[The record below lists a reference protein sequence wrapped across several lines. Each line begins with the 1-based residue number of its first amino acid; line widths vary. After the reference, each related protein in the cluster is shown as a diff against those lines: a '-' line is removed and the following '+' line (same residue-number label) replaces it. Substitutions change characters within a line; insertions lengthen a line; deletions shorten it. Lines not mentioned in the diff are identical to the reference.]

1 MQIKKIVPLALAAV
15 MTAAASAGAA
25 DVQVAKINIPNSIT
39 SQARQ
44 QLVQKLMEKFDFS
57 ACLPD
62 WNIPSLKPE
71 TKPEQT
77 PDETPDNAPEEIPEE
92 MPEEPP
98 EEQPDETPDETPE
111 QTPDEQPDETPDNTP
126 DETPDEQPDE
136 TPEETPDEQPESEP
150 EETPDEIPEE
160 TPDEQ
165 PEETPDNTPQ
175 LPEGSR
181 PEETPDNGTEQNPE
195 DNNNGTSQGDFASQV
210 VALVNA
216 ERAKQGLSALTIDT
230 KVQQA
235 ALVRAKESAQSFSHT
250 RPNGSSFSTA
260 LTEAG
265 VSYRTAGEN
274 IAYGQSTPQQVMNAW
289 MNSSGH
295 RANILNANYTTI
307 GVGYTVING
316 TAYWAQL
323 FTA

>member
-1 MQIKKIVPLALAAV
+1 MQLKKIVPLALALTI
-15 MTAAASAGAA
+15 TATASAGAA
-25 DVQVAKINIPNSIT
+25 NVHTVKLNIPTSIT

-44 QLVQKLMEKFDFS
+44 QLIQKLMEKFDFS
-57 ACLPD
+57 ACFPD
-62 WNIPSLKPE
+62 WDIPSLKPE
-71 TKPEQT
+71 TKP
-77 PDETPDNAPEEIPEE
+77 
-92 MPEEPP
+92 
-98 EEQPDETPDETPE
+98 DETPE
-111 QTPDEQPDETPDNTP
+111 L
-126 DETPDEQPDE
+126 
-136 TPEETPDEQPESEP
+136 PED
-150 EETPDEIPEE
+150 IPEE
-160 TPDEQ
+160 TPDEMPDQ
-165 PEETPDNTPQ
+165 QPESPEETPEGEPEEDGTPELPEEHPDETPEEIPEEEETPELPEEHPEETPDNTPQ
-175 LPEGSR
+175 LPEDSR
-181 PEETPDNGTEQNPE
+181 PDETPDNGTDQTPE
-195 DNNNGTSQGDFASQV
+195 DNTGSMQGDFASQV
-210 VALVNA
+210 AALVNA
-216 ERAKQGLSALTIDT
+216 ERAKYGLSALTVDT
-230 KVQQA
+230 RVQQA
-235 ALVRAKESAQSFSHT
+235 ALVRAKETAQSFSHT

>member
-1 MQIKKIVPLALAAV
+1 MQLKKIVPLALALTI
-15 MTAAASAGAA
+15 TATASAGAA
-25 DVQVAKINIPNSIT
+25 NVHTVKLNIPTSIT

-44 QLVQKLMEKFDFS
+44 QLIQKLMEKFDFS
-57 ACLPD
+57 ACFPD
-62 WNIPSLKPE
+62 WDIPSLKPE
-71 TKPEQT
+71 TKPDETPELPEELPEET
-77 PDETPDNAPEEIPEE
+77 PDEMPDQQPESPEETPEEKPEEDGTPELPEEHPDETPEEIPEE
-92 MPEEPP
+92 E
-98 EEQPDETPDETPE
+98 ETPE
-111 QTPDEQPDETPDNTP
+111 L
-126 DETPDEQPDE
+126 
-136 TPEETPDEQPESEP
+136 PEEH
-150 EETPDEIPEE
+150 
-160 TPDEQ
+160 

-175 LPEGSR
+175 LPEDSR
-181 PEETPDNGTEQNPE
+181 PDETPDNGTDQTPE
-195 DNNNGTSQGDFASQV
+195 DNTGSMQGDFASQV
-210 VALVNA
+210 AALVNT
-216 ERAKQGLSALTIDT
+216 ERAKYGLSALTVDT
-230 KVQQA
+230 RVQQA
-235 ALVRAKESAQSFSHT
+235 ALVRAKETAQSFSHT

-274 IAYGQSTPQQVMNAW
+274 IAYGQTTPQQVMNAW

>member
-1 MQIKKIVPLALAAV
+1 MQLKKIVPLALALTI
-15 MTAAASAGAA
+15 TATASAGAA
-25 DVQVAKINIPNSIT
+25 NVHTVKLNIPTSIT

-44 QLVQKLMEKFDFS
+44 QLIQKLMEKFDFS
-57 ACLPD
+57 ACFPD
-62 WNIPSLKPE
+62 WDIPSLKPE
-71 TKPEQT
+71 TKPDETPELPEELPEET
-77 PDETPDNAPEEIPEE
+77 PDEMPDQQPESPEETPEGEPEEDGTPELPEEHPDETPEEIPEE
-92 MPEEPP
+92 E
-98 EEQPDETPDETPE
+98 ETPE
-111 QTPDEQPDETPDNTP
+111 L
-126 DETPDEQPDE
+126 
-136 TPEETPDEQPESEP
+136 PEEH
-150 EETPDEIPEE
+150 
-160 TPDEQ
+160 

-175 LPEGSR
+175 LPEDSR
-181 PEETPDNGTEQNPE
+181 PDETPDNGTDQTPE
-195 DNNNGTSQGDFASQV
+195 DNTGSMQGDFASQV
-210 VALVNA
+210 AALVNA
-216 ERAKQGLSALTIDT
+216 ERAKYGLSALTVDT

-235 ALVRAKESAQSFSHT
+235 ALVRAKETAQSFSHT
-250 RPNGSSFSTA
+250 RPNGSSFSTV

-274 IAYGQSTPQQVMNAW
+274 IAYGQTTPQQVMNAW

>member
-25 DVQVAKINIPNSIT
+25 DVQVAKINISNSIT

-62 WNIPSLKPE
+62 WDIPSLKPE

-77 PDETPDNAPEEIPEE
+77 PDETPEEIPEE
-92 MPEEPP
+92 M
-98 EEQPDETPDETPE
+98 PE

-136 TPEETPDEQPESEP
+136 QPD
-150 EETPDEIPEE
+150 E

>member
-25 DVQVAKINIPNSIT
+25 DVQVAKINISNSIT

-62 WNIPSLKPE
+62 WDIPSLKPE

-77 PDETPDNAPEEIPEE
+77 PDETPDNTPEEIPEE
-92 MPEEPP
+92 M
-98 EEQPDETPDETPE
+98 
-111 QTPDEQPDETPDNTP
+111 
-126 DETPDEQPDE
+126 
-136 TPEETPDEQPESEP
+136 
-150 EETPDEIPEE
+150 
-160 TPDEQ
+160 

-235 ALVRAKESAQSFSHT
+235 ALMRAKESAQSFSHT

>member
-62 WNIPSLKPE
+62 WDIPSLKPE

-77 PDETPDNAPEEIPEE
+77 PDETPEEIPEE
-92 MPEEPP
+92 MPE
-98 EEQPDETPDETPE
+98 QTPE
-111 QTPDEQPDETPDNTP
+111 EQPDETPDNTP

-136 TPEETPDEQPESEP
+136 TPEETPDEQPESKP

-165 PEETPDNTPQ
+165 PDETPDNTPQ

>member
-57 ACLPD
+57 ACIPD
-62 WNIPSLKPE
+62 WDIPSLKPE

-77 PDETPDNAPEEIPEE
+77 PDEQPDEIPEE

-98 EEQPDETPDETPE
+98 EEQPDETPE
-111 QTPDEQPDETPDNTP
+111 Q
-126 DETPDEQPDE
+126 TPDEQPDE
-136 TPEETPDEQPESEP
+136 TPEETPDEQPESKP
-150 EETPDEIPEE
+150 EETPDEI
-160 TPDEQ
+160 

-181 PEETPDNGTEQNPE
+181 PGETPDNGTEQNPE

-216 ERAKQGLSALTIDT
+216 ERTKQGLSALTIDT

>member
-1 MQIKKIVPLALAAV
+1 MQLKKIVPLALALTI
-15 MTAAASAGAA
+15 TATASAGAA
-25 DVQVAKINIPNSIT
+25 NVHTVKLNIPTSIT

-44 QLVQKLMEKFDFS
+44 QLIQKLMEKFDFS
-57 ACLPD
+57 ACFPD
-62 WNIPSLKPE
+62 WDIPSLKPE
-71 TKPEQT
+71 TKP
-77 PDETPDNAPEEIPEE
+77 
-92 MPEEPP
+92 
-98 EEQPDETPDETPE
+98 DETPE
-111 QTPDEQPDETPDNTP
+111 L
-126 DETPDEQPDE
+126 
-136 TPEETPDEQPESEP
+136 PEELP

-160 TPDEQ
+160 EETPELPEEHPEETPDEM
-165 PEETPDNTPQ
+165 PEEVPDEAPDNTPQ
-175 LPEGSR
+175 LPEDSR
-181 PEETPDNGTEQNPE
+181 PDETPDNGTDQTPE
-195 DNNNGTSQGDFASQV
+195 DNTGSMQGDFASQV
-210 VALVNA
+210 AALVNA
-216 ERAKQGLSALTIDT
+216 ERAKYGLSALTVDT

-235 ALVRAKESAQSFSHT
+235 ALVRAKETAQSFSHT

-274 IAYGQSTPQQVMNAW
+274 IAYGQTTPQQVMNAW

>member
-1 MQIKKIVPLALAAV
+1 MQMKKIVPLALALT
-15 MTAAASAGAA
+15 MTATASAGAA
-25 DVQVAKINIPNSIT
+25 EVHTAKINMSSSVV

-44 QLVQKLMEKFDFS
+44 QLIQQLMEKFDFS
-57 ACLPD
+57 ACFPD
-62 WNIPSLKPE
+62 WDIPSF
-71 TKPEQT
+71 T
-77 PDETPDNAPEEIPEE
+77 PDG
-92 MPEEPP
+92 
-98 EEQPDETPDETPE
+98 Q
-111 QTPDEQPDETPDNTP
+111 
-126 DETPDEQPDE
+126 
-136 TPEETPDEQPESEP
+136 PEETPDGQ
-150 EETPDEIPEE
+150 PEE

-165 PEETPDNTPQ
+165 PEETPDEQPEEMPDNTPQ
-175 LPEGSR
+175 QPDNNR
-181 PEETPDNGTEQNPE
+181 PEETPDNGAGQTPDQ
-195 DNNNGTSQGDFASQV
+195 DNGTSQGDFASQV

-216 ERAKQGLSALTIDT
+216 ERAKQGLSALKVDT

-235 ALVRAKESAQSFSHT
+235 ALVRAQESAQSFSHT

-265 VSYRTAGEN
+265 VSFRRSGEN

-295 RANILNANYTTI
+295 RANILNENFTTI

>member
-1 MQIKKIVPLALAAV
+1 MQIKKIVPLALAV
-15 MTAAASAGAA
+15 TMAATASAGAA
-25 DVQVAKINIPNSIT
+25 DVHTANINLSHSIV

-44 QLVQKLMEKFDFS
+44 QMLQKLMEKFDFS
-57 ACLPD
+57 ACFPD
-62 WNIPSLKPE
+62 WDIPSLKPE
-71 TKPEQT
+71 TKPE
-77 PDETPDNAPEEIPEE
+77 ETPEEIPEE
-92 MPEEPP
+92 
-98 EEQPDETPDETPE
+98 TPDTTPE
-111 QTPDEQPDETPDNTP
+111 QK
-126 DETPDEQPDE
+126 
-136 TPEETPDEQPESEP
+136 PDEQPEEAPDEQP
-150 EETPDEIPEE
+150 EEKPDEQPEE
-160 TPDEQ
+160 IPDEQ

-195 DNNNGTSQGDFASQV
+195 DNNNGTSQSDFASQV

-295 RANILNANYTTI
+295 RVNILNANYTTI

>member
-1 MQIKKIVPLALAAV
+1 MQLKKIVPLALALTI
-15 MTAAASAGAA
+15 TATASAGAA
-25 DVQVAKINIPNSIT
+25 NVHTVKLNIPTSIT

-44 QLVQKLMEKFDFS
+44 QLIQKLMEKFDFS
-57 ACLPD
+57 ACFPD
-62 WNIPSLKPE
+62 WDIPSLKPE
-71 TKPEQT
+71 TKPDETPELPEELPEET
-77 PDETPDNAPEEIPEE
+77 PDEMPDQQPESPEETPEGEPEEDGTPELPEEHPDETPEEIPEE
-92 MPEEPP
+92 E
-98 EEQPDETPDETPE
+98 ETPE
-111 QTPDEQPDETPDNTP
+111 L
-126 DETPDEQPDE
+126 
-136 TPEETPDEQPESEP
+136 PEEH
-150 EETPDEIPEE
+150 
-160 TPDEQ
+160 

-175 LPEGSR
+175 LPEDSR
-181 PEETPDNGTEQNPE
+181 PDETPDNGTDQSPE
-195 DNNNGTSQGDFASQV
+195 DNTGSMQGDFASQV
-210 VALVNA
+210 AALVNA
-216 ERAKQGLSALTIDT
+216 ERAKYGLSALTVDT

-235 ALVRAKESAQSFSHT
+235 ALVRAKETAQSFSHT

-274 IAYGQSTPQQVMNAW
+274 IAYGQTTPQQVMNAW

>member
-62 WNIPSLKPE
+62 WDIPSLKPE

-92 MPEEPP
+92 MPEE
-98 EEQPDETPDETPE
+98 
-111 QTPDEQPDETPDNTP
+111 TPDEQPD
-126 DETPDEQPDE
+126 
-136 TPEETPDEQPESEP
+136 
-150 EETPDEIPEE
+150 
-160 TPDEQ
+160 
-165 PEETPDNTPQ
+165 ETPDNTPQ

-216 ERAKQGLSALTIDT
+216 ERTKQGLSALTIDT

>member
-1 MQIKKIVPLALAAV
+1 MQLKKIVPLALALTI
-15 MTAAASAGAA
+15 TATASAGAA
-25 DVQVAKINIPNSIT
+25 NVHTVKLNIPTSIT

-44 QLVQKLMEKFDFS
+44 QLIQKLMEKFDFS
-57 ACLPD
+57 ACFPD
-62 WNIPSLKPE
+62 WDIPSLKPE
-71 TKPEQT
+71 TKPDETPELPEELPEET
-77 PDETPDNAPEEIPEE
+77 PDEMPDQQPESPEETPEEKPEEDGTPELPEEHPDETPEEIPEE
-92 MPEEPP
+92 E
-98 EEQPDETPDETPE
+98 ETPE
-111 QTPDEQPDETPDNTP
+111 L
-126 DETPDEQPDE
+126 
-136 TPEETPDEQPESEP
+136 PEEH
-150 EETPDEIPEE
+150 
-160 TPDEQ
+160 

-175 LPEGSR
+175 LPEDSS
-181 PEETPDNGTEQNPE
+181 PDETPDNGTDQTPE
-195 DNNNGTSQGDFASQV
+195 DNTGSMQGDFASQV
-210 VALVNA
+210 AALVNA
-216 ERAKQGLSALTIDT
+216 ERAKYGLSALTMDT

-235 ALVRAKESAQSFSHT
+235 ALVRAKETAQSFSHT

-274 IAYGQSTPQQVMNAW
+274 IAYGQTTPQQVMNAW

>member
-57 ACLPD
+57 ACFPD
-62 WNIPSLKPE
+62 WDIPSLKPE

-77 PDETPDNAPEEIPEE
+77 PDETPEEIPEE
-92 MPEEPP
+92 M
-98 EEQPDETPDETPE
+98 PE

-136 TPEETPDEQPESEP
+136 QPDETPDEA
-150 EETPDEIPEE
+150 
-160 TPDEQ
+160 

-235 ALVRAKESAQSFSHT
+235 ALVRAKESVQSFSHT

>member
-57 ACLPD
+57 ACIPD
-62 WNIPSLKPE
+62 WDIPSLKPE

-77 PDETPDNAPEEIPEE
+77 PDEQPDEIPEE

-111 QTPDEQPDETPDNTP
+111 QPPEEQPDETPDETP
-126 DETPDEQPDE
+126 EQTPDEQPD
-136 TPEETPDEQPESEP
+136 
-150 EETPDEIPEE
+150 
-160 TPDEQ
+160 
-165 PEETPDNTPQ
+165 ETPDNTPQ

-216 ERAKQGLSALTIDT
+216 ERTKQGLSALTIDT

>member
-25 DVQVAKINIPNSIT
+25 DVQVAKINISNSIT

-57 ACLPD
+57 ACIPD
-62 WNIPSLKPE
+62 WDIPSLKPE

-92 MPEEPP
+92 MPEE
-98 EEQPDETPDETPE
+98 
-111 QTPDEQPDETPDNTP
+111 TPDEQPDETPDNTP

-136 TPEETPDEQPESEP
+136 TPEETS
-150 EETPDEIPEE
+150 
-160 TPDEQ
+160 DEQ

>member
-25 DVQVAKINIPNSIT
+25 DVQVAKINISNSIT

-62 WNIPSLKPE
+62 WDIPSLKPE

-77 PDETPDNAPEEIPEE
+77 PDEQPEEIPEE
-92 MPEEPP
+92 MPE
-98 EEQPDETPDETPE
+98 Q
-111 QTPDEQPDETPDNTP
+111 
-126 DETPDEQPDE
+126 
-136 TPEETPDEQPESEP
+136 TPDEQPESKP

-289 MNSSGH
+289 MNSSGP

>member
-62 WNIPSLKPE
+62 WDIPSLKPE

-92 MPEEPP
+92 MPEEIP
-98 EEQPDETPDETPE
+98 E
-111 QTPDEQPDETPDNTP
+111 EQPDETPDNTP

-136 TPEETPDEQPESEP
+136 T
-150 EETPDEIPEE
+150 PEE

-216 ERAKQGLSALTIDT
+216 ERTKQGLSALTIDT

>member
-62 WNIPSLKPE
+62 WDIPSLKPE

-77 PDETPDNAPEEIPEE
+77 PDETPD
-92 MPEEPP
+92 
-98 EEQPDETPDETPE
+98 EQPDET
-111 QTPDEQPDETPDNTP
+111 
-126 DETPDEQPDE
+126 
-136 TPEETPDEQPESEP
+136 
-150 EETPDEIPEE
+150 PEE

-216 ERAKQGLSALTIDT
+216 ERTKQGLSALTIDT

>member
-1 MQIKKIVPLALAAV
+1 MQMKKIVPLALAAV

-57 ACLPD
+57 ACFPD
-62 WNIPSLKPE
+62 WDIPSLKPE
-71 TKPEQT
+71 TKPEET
-77 PDETPDNAPEEIPEE
+77 PEEIPEETPDTTPEQKPDEQPDEIPEE

-98 EEQPDETPDETPE
+98 EEQPDETPDET
-111 QTPDEQPDETPDNTP
+111 
-126 DETPDEQPDE
+126 
-136 TPEETPDEQPESEP
+136 
-150 EETPDEIPEE
+150 PEE

>member
-39 SQARQ
+39 SQSRQ

-62 WNIPSLKPE
+62 WDIPSLKPETKPE

-77 PDETPDNAPEEIPEE
+77 PDETPEEIPEE
-92 MPEEPP
+92 MPEQTP
-98 EEQPDETPDETPE
+98 EEQPD
-111 QTPDEQPDETPDNTP
+111 
-126 DETPDEQPDE
+126 
-136 TPEETPDEQPESEP
+136 
-150 EETPDEIPEE
+150 
-160 TPDEQ
+160 
-165 PEETPDNTPQ
+165 ETPDNTPQ
-175 LPEGSR
+175 LPEGIR

>member
-62 WNIPSLKPE
+62 WDIPSLKPE

-77 PDETPDNAPEEIPEE
+77 PDEQPEEIPEE
-92 MPEEPP
+92 MPE
-98 EEQPDETPDETPE
+98 QTPE
-111 QTPDEQPDETPDNTP
+111 EQPDETPDNTP

-136 TPEETPDEQPESEP
+136 T
-150 EETPDEIPEE
+150 PEE

-216 ERAKQGLSALTIDT
+216 ERTKQGLSALTIDT

-265 VSYRTAGEN
+265 VSYRRAGEN

>member
-62 WNIPSLKPE
+62 WDIPSLKPE

-77 PDETPDNAPEEIPEE
+77 PDETPEEIPEE
-92 MPEEPP
+92 MPEEIP
-98 EEQPDETPDETPE
+98 EEQPD
-111 QTPDEQPDETPDNTP
+111 
-126 DETPDEQPDE
+126 
-136 TPEETPDEQPESEP
+136 
-150 EETPDEIPEE
+150 
-160 TPDEQ
+160 
-165 PEETPDNTPQ
+165 ETPDNTPQ

>member
-62 WNIPSLKPE
+62 WDIPSLKPE

-77 PDETPDNAPEEIPEE
+77 PDE
-92 MPEEPP
+92 
-98 EEQPDETPDETPE
+98 QPDEIPDETPE
-111 QTPDEQPDETPDNTP
+111 QPPDEQPD
-126 DETPDEQPDE
+126 
-136 TPEETPDEQPESEP
+136 
-150 EETPDEIPEE
+150 
-160 TPDEQ
+160 
-165 PEETPDNTPQ
+165 ETPDNTPQ

-195 DNNNGTSQGDFASQV
+195 DNNNGISQGDFASQV

>member
-1 MQIKKIVPLALAAV
+1 MQLKKIVPLALV
-15 MTAAASAGAA
+15 LTITATASAGAA
-25 DVQVAKINIPNSIT
+25 NVHTVKLNIPTSIT

-44 QLVQKLMEKFDFS
+44 QLIQKLMEKFDFS
-57 ACLPD
+57 ACFPD
-62 WNIPSLKPE
+62 WDIPSLKPE
-71 TKPEQT
+71 TKPDETPELPEELPEET
-77 PDETPDNAPEEIPEE
+77 PDEMPDQQPESPEETPEGEPEEDGTPELPEEHPDETPEEIPEE
-92 MPEEPP
+92 E
-98 EEQPDETPDETPE
+98 ETPE
-111 QTPDEQPDETPDNTP
+111 L
-126 DETPDEQPDE
+126 
-136 TPEETPDEQPESEP
+136 PEEH
-150 EETPDEIPEE
+150 
-160 TPDEQ
+160 

-175 LPEGSR
+175 LPEDSR
-181 PEETPDNGTEQNPE
+181 PDETPDNGTDQTPE
-195 DNNNGTSQGDFASQV
+195 DNTGSMQGDFASQV
-210 VALVNA
+210 AALVNA
-216 ERAKQGLSALTIDT
+216 ERAKYGLSALTVDT

-235 ALVRAKESAQSFSHT
+235 ALVRAKETAQSFSHT

>member
-57 ACLPD
+57 ACIPD
-62 WNIPSLKPE
+62 WDIPSLKPE

-77 PDETPDNAPEEIPEE
+77 PDEQPEEIPEE
-92 MPEEPP
+92 MPEE
-98 EEQPDETPDETPE
+98 
-111 QTPDEQPDETPDNTP
+111 TPDEQPDETPDNTP

-136 TPEETPDEQPESEP
+136 TPEQTPDEQPESKP
-150 EETPDEIPEE
+150 EETPDEI
-160 TPDEQ
+160 